1 MGRYVAWGTALLTV
15 MIVVLTALGRPLLA
29 AAQQPGHVPRIAFL
43 GLNFPPAA
51 SEPTPFLDAF
61 RQGLRERGWVE
72 GHNLVIEWRWAEGN
86 LARFASLVADL
97 VRLPV
102 DVLVVP
108 NAATAQIAQQATT
121 TIPIVVVIG
130 GSLLEKGL
138 IASLAHPGG
147 NVTGLSSMGP
157 ELDAKKLALLKEAL
171 PGVTQVAVLRGLS
184 DFAHEWHMMEGVARS
199 LGVELHLFE
208 VREPTAFDSAFAA
221 MTTAHVHAL
230 LVFGDPSFV
239 PYRAQ
244 IVALAAQHQLP
255 SICADR
261 GSVEMGCLMSYGTS
275 ARDRGPRIA
284 AYVDKILKGA
294 QPADL
299 PVEQPMKFELVVNL
313 KTAKALD
320 LTLSPMFLFQADEV
334 IQ

>member
-97 VRLPV
+97 ARLPV

-171 PGVTQVAVLRGLS
+171 PGVTQVAVLR
-184 DFAHEWHMMEGVARS
+184 
-199 LGVELHLFE
+199 
-208 VREPTAFDSAFAA
+208 
-221 MTTAHVHAL
+221 
-230 LVFGDPSFV
+230 PSG
-239 PYRAQ
+239 Q
-244 IVALAAQHQLP
+244 
-255 SICADR
+255 
-261 GSVEMGCLMSYGTS
+261 
-275 ARDRGPRIA
+275 PRI
-284 AYVDKILKGA
+284 
-294 QPADL
+294 
-299 PVEQPMKFELVVNL
+299 
-313 KTAKALD
+313 
-320 LTLSPMFLFQADEV
+320 SP
-334 IQ
+334 